1 MSFKPDDVEHERT
14 TEGQLEEIRKL
25 LAGIL
30 TGIALINDLSPSQL
44 LELSKGL

>member
-1 MSFKPDDVEHERT
+1 MSIKADNIEHDRT

-30 TGIALINDLSPSQL
+30 TGLALINDLSPSQL